1 MGERAQPPFVAMAD
15 DSPEKR
21 PRVEGTMPAPMRA
34 KIENALDALD
44 DVEFNRR
51 SHHSR
56 GPLAARILPDEDLVH
71 EKGEIV
77 RQGGADRI
85 HYVCSNDK
93 CPGPIRSEKWN
104 DHVLKMTSD
113 VHLREPA
120 EDVLERSMNFVADG
134 QWCTRER
141 RMKRVLT
148 FMEQR
153 HYLALARMHGEV
165 SLAKRITD
173 DNRFLLR
180 LTNMVRTSDPTSR
193 TLINHCAANYAKEG
207 DLGNLIVNIMFL
219 RNTMSR
225 QTVKLCEKGGR
236 MPWIR
241 VERGRVVEESKQALG
256 EVYMKLGG
264 AVFFLSVEPMKSR
277 GKSPRRGWGELVS
290 ELVTF
295 ALRSMELAAVW
306 RRANRVENFSR
317 EVRKIS
323 GFGGKGFRMKDLS

>member
-1 MGERAQPPFVAMAD
+1 MA
-15 DSPEKR
+15 S
-21 PRVEGTMPAPMRA
+21 
-34 KIENALDALD
+34 
-44 DVEFNRR
+44 
-51 SHHSR
+51 
-56 GPLAARILPDEDLVH
+56 ILV
-71 EKGEIV
+71 
-77 RQGGADRI
+77 
-85 HYVCSNDK
+85 S
-93 CPGPIRSEKWN
+93 
-104 DHVLKMTSD
+104 
-113 VHLREPA
+113 
-120 EDVLERSMNFVADG
+120 ERSYNKSPG
-134 QWCTRER
+134 
-141 RMKRVLT
+141 
-148 FMEQR
+148 
-153 HYLALARMHGEV
+153 HYLALARLHGEV

-225 QTVKLCEKGGR
+225 QTVKLCADGG

-241 VERGRVVEESKQALG
+241 VESGRVAEESKQALG

-290 ELVTF
+290 ELVAF

-306 RRANRVENFSR
+306 GRANRVENFSR